1 MLQSRHTLDI
11 NPSDPNAGW
20 WWRHSKYEI
29 RDGCIRPGSRA
40 KLERYDPW
48 ERYHAARREEHQ
60 GEHGKLVMLPAYQSL
75 LDLIE
80 KAHRAGPTALFKP
93 TSEVESDIASWCA
106 QHGLL
111 GILLHRTRSVTLAAR
126 WRGDDP
132 HSSKPGYLLLPVA
145 RRFVR
150 LPDAWES
157 KEVHLFDG
165 GQKYRLDE
173 NPNLEGQL
181 VSAGDLRE
189 QSPDGYVEILPHTDS
204 FDWQHEPLSK
214 TWATYFPH
222 VPTQDRETHQYP
234 QPLTDGFWAAY
245 AEPIGDFI
253 SAAVTLADTIQ
264 GLALLRQNPPSKLTG
279 NQSLAWQRA
288 HYEMAALVNQV
299 SAYPWIPDPKSG
311 SIRLIWASPSLLASF
326 AMMAFQDLAEGKVLA
341 CAHCGRVFVS
351 DAWQAAYCSDKCRNT
366 AVKRRYRAKKQK
378 AEERGLKT
386 TRKPRRGERNAK
398 KKTRTKRG

>member
-1 MLQSRHTLDI
+1 M
-11 NPSDPNAGW
+11 

-48 ERYHAARREEHQ
+48 EDYRAARRGKRQ
-60 GEHGKLVMLPAYQSL
+60 GGHRKPVMTLPYQSL
-75 LDLIE
+75 LDFIE

-93 TSEVESDIASWCA
+93 TPEVESDIASWCA

-111 GILLHRTRSVTLAAR
+111 GILLHRARSVTLAAR
-126 WRGDDP
+126 WRRDDP
-132 HSSKPGYLLLPVA
+132 RSSKPGYLLLPVA
-145 RRFVR
+145 RKFNR

-189 QSPDGYVEILPHTDS
+189 QSPDGYAEILQHADS
-204 FDWQHEPLSK
+204 FDWQQEPIAE
-214 TWATYFPH
+214 TWGAFFPN
-222 VPTQDRETHQYP
+222 VPKRDRETHQYP
-234 QPLTDGFWAAY
+234 QPLTDEFWAAY
-245 AEPIGDFI
+245 AEPIGEFV
-253 SAAVTLADTIQ
+253 SAAVTLANAVQ

-288 HYEMAALVNQV
+288 HYDMAALVNQV
-299 SAYPWIPDPKSG
+299 SAYPLIPDRQSG
-311 SIRLIWASPSLLASF
+311 TIRQIWVSPSLLASF
-326 AMMAFQDLAEGKVLA
+326 AMMAFQDLAEGKALS
-341 CAHCGRVFVS
+341 CAHCERIFVS
-351 DAWQAAYCSDKCRNT
+351 DAWQATYCSDKCRNT
-366 AVKRRYRAKKQK
+366 AVKRRYRAKKK
-378 AEERGLKT
+378 KTEERRLRATPK
-386 TRKPRRGERNAK
+386 RRRGERNAK
-398 KKTRTKRG
+398 KKTRSK